1 MGMRICRDVDLPVPE
16 RMTEACKDF
25 DLSKSPSELV
35 YQSGA
40 HALSLLDLLITAL
53 DEQTDR

>member
-1 MGMRICRDVDLPVPE
+1 MGQRICRDVDLPVSE
-16 RMTEACKDF
+16 RMTRACRDSN
-25 DLSKSPSELV
+25 LSKFPSELV

-53 DEQTDR
+53 DEKTYG

>member
-1 MGMRICRDVDLPVPE
+1 MVPRICRDVDLPVSE
-16 RMTEACKDF
+16 RMTEACRDF

-40 HALSLLDLLITAL
+40 HAPNLLDLLITTL
-53 DEQTDR
+53 DEQIDG